1 MRLEEMMDRTVLED
15 MLTEEQKMFR
25 NVVRQYCKREV
36 VPNTKEWAAID
47 GFCRPLVDSLAGAG
61 LLGLCVP
68 EEYGGSGG
76 TIVDLVILS
85 EELARTGMSIP
96 LTHMSSPAMVISRF
110 ANEGFKRKY
119 LPDLATGKKIF
130 CYAQTEPG
138 AGSDVSAMESF
149 AALDGDYYYITG
161 RKVFITNSTVG
172 DVFILL
178 AKTDKTMPG
187 TTGISTFIVER
198 ESEGLTIGKMEK
210 KMGRKSYPMSEMIL
224 DNCKVPKENLIV
236 KHGDGFKKMMTEFNG
251 ERIGNT
257 SMCVGYAWGALER
270 AIEYSGQRKV
280 SGGRLISSFQGIRWM
295 FADMINQLMASRM
308 LMYNAAIKFARGDRV
323 AAYSAICKS
332 YANEM
337 VQKVTSDSMQVL
349 GAYGYMEEYELERY
363 YRDSRGLALGGG
375 STQILRNRIASELL
389 R

>member
-1 MRLEEMMDRTVLED
+1 MDGTVLED
-15 MLTEEQKMFR
+15 MFTEEQKMFR

-36 VPNTKEWAAID
+36 YPNTKTWADIE
-47 GFCRPLVDSLAGAG
+47 GFCRPLVESLANAG

-76 TIVDLVILS
+76 TIVDLCILS

-96 LTHMSSPAMVISRF
+96 LTHMSSPAIVISHF
-110 ANEGFKRKY
+110 ASEKFKKKY
-119 LPDLATGKKIF
+119 LPDLASGKQIF

-138 AGSDVSAMESF
+138 AGSDVAAMESV
-149 AALDGDYYYITG
+149 AVPDGDYYLITG

-172 DVFILL
+172 DVFVLL
-178 AKTDKTMPG
+178 AKTDKSMPG
-187 TTGISTFIVER
+187 TTGISAFIVER
-198 ESEGLTIGKMEK
+198 NSEGLSFGKMEK
-210 KMGRKSYPMSEMIL
+210 KMGRKTYPMSEMIL
-224 DNCKVPKENLIV
+224 ENCRVPKENLIV
-236 KHGDGFKKMMTEFNG
+236 PHGDGFKKMMNEFNG

-270 AIEYSGQRKV
+270 AMEYAGQRKV
-280 SGGRLISSFQGIRWM
+280 SGQVVSRFQGIRWM
-295 FADMINQLMASRM
+295 FADMLNQLMASR
-308 LMYNAAIKFARGDRV
+308 LLLYNAAFKFARGERV

-337 VQKVTSDSMQVL
+337 AQKVTNDAMQIL
-349 GAYGYMEEYELERY
+349 GGYGYMEEYELERY
-363 YRDSRGLALGGG
+363 YRDARGLAFGGG
-375 STQILRNRIASELL
+375 TTQVLRNRIASELF

>member
-1 MRLEEMMDRTVLED
+1 
-15 MLTEEQKMFR
+15 
-25 NVVRQYCKREV
+25 
-36 VPNTKEWAAID
+36 
-47 GFCRPLVDSLAGAG
+47 
-61 LLGLCVP
+61 
-68 EEYGGSGG
+68 
-76 TIVDLVILS
+76 
-85 EELARTGMSIP
+85 
-96 LTHMSSPAMVISRF
+96 
-110 ANEGFKRKY
+110 
-119 LPDLATGKKIF
+119 
-130 CYAQTEPG
+130 
-138 AGSDVSAMESF
+138 
-149 AALDGDYYYITG
+149 
-161 RKVFITNSTVG
+161 
-172 DVFILL
+172 
-178 AKTDKTMPG
+178 
-187 TTGISTFIVER
+187 
-198 ESEGLTIGKMEK
+198 
-210 KMGRKSYPMSEMIL
+210 
-224 DNCKVPKENLIV
+224 
-236 KHGDGFKKMMTEFNG
+236 
-251 ERIGNT
+251 
-257 SMCVGYAWGALER
+257 MCVGYAWGALER